1 MCDFIFSKKYPKRLI
16 CSLLADRIRE
26 IHYGRK
32 ISKKKMS
39 EKSGVSLGVV
49 KRFENSGEILL
60 KLLTKIAVALEM
72 ARKLEQLF
80 EDAPYLSIEEKIDE
94 NN

>member
-16 CSLLADRIRE
+16 YSLLADRIRE

-32 ISKKKMS
+32 ISQKKMS

-60 KLLTKIAVALEM
+60 KPLTKIAVALEM